1 MIVKPLVC
9 AALLMALGS
18 TVADAQPARGTS
30 ERTRSAQ
37 RESRRASPVPQS
49 LPAQVE
55 VPTTS
60 PVNSAALCE
69 ADEIKSCAREV
80 SLDDKD
86 EIAAGYALEKPAPS
100 YDFDGSNLTWRQP
113 AENDTH
119 YLLVT
124 LQDTISSHTLPGCKV
139 LATVTDG
146 TGKDAVSSVT
156 LAEMWDKR
164 FRHYGLN
171 LALPPAMTTGTLTL
185 SFDPPGWKRRGR
197 NEGTFMVK
205 PVSFKFTNVDFTT
218 ATLTGFETL
227 PAPKPD
233 EKIVWPKGR
242 RPFLD
247 PTPYPGS
254 QKP

>member
-1 MIVKPLVC
+1 MILKPLVC
-9 AALLMALGS
+9 AALLIALGD
-18 TVADAQPARGTS
+18 TIADAQPARGTS
-30 ERTRSAQ
+30 DRPRSAQ
-37 RESRRASPVPQS
+37 REARRATPVPDS
-49 LPAQVE
+49 TPAPRE
-55 VPTTS
+55 VSTTS
-60 PVNSAALCE
+60 PASASTACE
-69 ADEIKSCAREV
+69 ADEIKARAREV
-80 SLDDKD
+80 SLDDND
-86 EIAAGYALEKPAPS
+86 EIAAAYALEKPSPA

-113 AENDTH
+113 TDNDTH

-139 LATVTDG
+139 VATVTDG

-156 LAEMWDKR
+156 LNEMWDKR

-185 SFDPPGWKRRGR
+185 SFDAPGWKRRGR

-205 PVSFKFTNVDFTT
+205 PVSFKFANVDFTT
-218 ATLTGFETL
+218 ATLSAFEPS
-227 PAPKPD
+227 PAPNPD